1 VLVELFEGDLDRLGN
16 AGRLLFENFT
26 FCLGLGAFL
35 LLTGCGELFFDVLIQ
50 LAQDRHLDGLG
61 VILDRQVRNFY
72 EARFDGFNQAEI
84 GYDPLKKR
92 VGLMT

>member
-1 VLVELFEGDLDRLGN
+1 MLVELFEGDFDRLGDT
-16 AGRLLFENFT
+16 GRLLFENLT
-26 FCLGLGAFL
+26 FCLGLSAL
-35 LLTGCGELFFDVLIQ
+35 LLLAGCGELFFDVLIQ
-50 LAQDRHLDGLG
+50 LAQDRHLDGLC
-61 VILDRQVRNFY
+61 VVLDRQVRDFD